1 MGLSPS
7 AQRTAWLVVILLIP
21 VALLNYLDRQ
31 MLAAMKLSMVTDLPD
46 ITTKARWGLALA
58 AFKWTYALS
67 SPVGGYFAD
76 RFSRR
81 RVICVSLLVWSAC
94 TWATGQARDFEE
106 LLWSRA
112 IMGVSEAFYMPAALA
127 LIADHHLG
135 PTRSR
140 AIGLH
145 QTGVYLGVIAGGFA
159 GYAADTPAI
168 GWRDAFGWCGL
179 LGIAYAVPLFFCLR
193 DRPAAPATPRPEAG
207 HGTIRTLLG
216 NRDFL
221 LMVAY
226 FTLPAMAAWIVRDW
240 MPDILR
246 ERFGLGQ
253 GKAGVSAVIYWQLAA
268 IAGAVLGGWIAD
280 RWTRTQIRGRIYI
293 SAIGTSL
300 LLPALFGVGNATT
313 LGVAVLFLAL
323 FGLGWGF
330 FDGNSMPILC
340 QLVGPQHRATGYGLM
355 NLVSI
360 SCGGF
365 ADWIFGALR
374 DREMPLN
381 GIFGVFAGIALL
393 SVLVALLIRPK
404 AEPTA

>member
-1 MGLSPS
+1 MIKDGTL
-7 AQRTAWLVVILLIP
+7 QRTAWLVVILLIP

-46 ITTKARWGLALA
+46 IATKARWGLSLA
-58 AFKWTYALS
+58 AFKWTYALF
-67 SPVGGYFAD
+67 SPVGGYLAD
-76 RFSRR
+76 RTSRR
-81 RVICVSLLVWSAC
+81 HIICISLGVWSAC
-94 TWATGQARDFEE
+94 TWATGQARNFEE
-106 LLWSRA
+106 LVWARA

-145 QTGVYLGVIAGGFA
+145 QMGVYLGVLAGGFA
-159 GYAADTPAI
+159 GYAADDPAV
-168 GWRDAFGWCGL
+168 GWRNAFAWCGL
-179 LGIAYAVPLFFCLR
+179 IGIAYAIPLFLGLR
-193 DRPAAPATPRPEAG
+193 NGPRADATERTTPGAAAAG
-207 HGTIRTLLG
+207 LLR

-221 LMVAY
+221 LLVAY
-226 FTLPAMAAWIVRDW
+226 FTLPAMAAWVVRDW

-253 GKAGVSAVIYWQLAA
+253 GKAGVSAVVYWQVAA
-268 IAGAVLGGWIAD
+268 IGGAVLGGWLAD
-280 RWTRTQIRGRIYI
+280 RWTRTQIRGRIFV
-293 SAIGTSL
+293 SAFGTAL
-300 LLPALFGVGNATT
+300 LLPALFGVGNVTD
-313 LGVAVLFLAL
+313 LGGAILFLVI

-330 FDGNSMPILC
+330 FDVNSMPILC

-365 ADWIFGALR
+365 ADWLFGALR
-374 DREMPLN
+374 DLEMPLN
-381 GIFGVFAGIALL
+381 GILGIFAGIALL
-393 SVLVALLIRPK
+393 SLVIALRIRPR
-404 AEPTA
+404 ADQTA

>member
-1 MGLSPS
+1 MGLSTS

-31 MLAAMKLSMVTDLPD
+31 MLAAMKLSMVTELPD
-46 ITTKARWGLALA
+46 IATKARWGLALA
-58 AFKWTYALS
+58 AFKWTYALF
-67 SPVGGYFAD
+67 SPVGGYLAD
-76 RFSRR
+76 RVSRR
-81 RVICVSLLVWSAC
+81 HVICVSLFVWSVC

-106 LLWSRA
+106 LLWARA

-140 AIGLH
+140 AIGFH
-145 QTGVYLGVIAGGFA
+145 QMGVYLGVIAGGFA
-159 GYAADTPAI
+159 GYAADSPAV
-168 GWRDAFGWCGL
+168 GWRNAFAWCGL
-179 LGIAYAVPLFFCLR
+179 LGVAYAIPLFLCLR
-193 DRPAAPATPRPEAG
+193 DRPDDPMPEKPRGQATLRP
-207 HGTIRTLLG
+207 LLA

-221 LMVAY
+221 LLVVY

-253 GKAGVSAVIYWQLAA
+253 GKAGVSAVLYWQLAA
-268 IAGAVLGGWIAD
+268 IAGAVLGGWLAD
-280 RWTRTQIRGRIYI
+280 RWTRTQLRGRIFV

-300 LLPALFGVGNATT
+300 LLPALFGVGNATD

-340 QLVGPQHRATGYGLM
+340 QLVGPEHRATGYGLM
-355 NLVSI
+355 NLISI

-374 DREMPLN
+374 DQEMPLN

-393 SVLVALLIRPK
+393 SVFVALRIRPR
-404 AEPTA
+404 AELSA

>member
-1 MGLSPS
+1 MSKDGTL
-7 AQRTAWLVVILLIP
+7 QRTAWLVVILLIP

-46 ITTKARWGLALA
+46 IATKARWGLSLA
-58 AFKWTYALS
+58 AFKWTYALF
-67 SPVGGYFAD
+67 SPVGGYLAD
-76 RFSRR
+76 RTSRR
-81 RVICVSLLVWSAC
+81 HIICISLGVWSAC
-94 TWATGQARDFEE
+94 TWATGQARNFEE
-106 LLWSRA
+106 LVWARA

-145 QTGVYLGVIAGGFA
+145 QMGVYLGVLAGGFA
-159 GYAADTPAI
+159 GYAADDPAV
-168 GWRDAFGWCGL
+168 GWRNAFAWCGL
-179 LGIAYAVPLFFCLR
+179 IGIAYAIPLFLGLR
-193 DRPAAPATPRPEAG
+193 NGPRADATERTTPGAAAAG
-207 HGTIRTLLG
+207 LLR

-221 LMVAY
+221 LLVAY
-226 FTLPAMAAWIVRDW
+226 FTLPAMAAWVVRDW

-253 GKAGVSAVIYWQLAA
+253 GKAGVSAVVYWQVAA
-268 IAGAVLGGWIAD
+268 IGGAVLGGWLAD
-280 RWTRTQIRGRIYI
+280 RWTRTQIRGRIFV
-293 SAIGTSL
+293 SAFGTAL
-300 LLPALFGVGNATT
+300 LLPALFGVGNVTD
-313 LGVAVLFLAL
+313 LGGAILFLVI

-330 FDGNSMPILC
+330 FDVNSMPILC

-365 ADWIFGALR
+365 ADWLFGALR
-374 DREMPLN
+374 DLEMPLN
-381 GIFGVFAGIALL
+381 GILGIFAGIALL
-393 SVLVALLIRPK
+393 SLVIALRIRPR
-404 AEPTA
+404 ADQTA